1 MKITKR
7 QLRRIIK
14 EEKTNLLS
22 EVSPADMSVHD
33 AAEHYEKERATAMGH
48 TAFSDELYD
57 ARDNL
62 LGLVETLDS
71 NDAIVYIDT
80 LIEEL
85 ARMKNDIERMR

>member
-14 EEKTNLLS
+14 EEKAKLLS
-22 EVSPADMSVHD
+22 EVSPADMSMHD
-33 AAEHYEKERATAMGH
+33 AAEHYEKERATSMGH
-48 TAFSDELYD
+48 TAFSDELFD

-62 LGLVETLDS
+62 LGLIETL
-71 NDAIVYIDT
+71 NPNEAGVYIDT

-85 ARMKNDIERMR
+85 ERMKSDIGRMR